1 MEIVREN
8 EKRKAV
14 YEVTCDKEKAFELA
28 CEVSKR
34 YGKREG
40 HKLNIVVPNE
50 YFVKHGED
58 AFEEY
63 VGKTTLFD
71 GTPLYDNIKIRCI
84 TPVAGGVLYQF
95 DADMIEIPKLGWFSY
110 LLSVGGV
117 KEINHIGANVLGTMS
132 KDALECENIDVLNI
146 DKSDDS
152 AELNELC
159 KFLAHRERFFYRGR
173 LDELEVFDVCEDYMN
188 KINELASY
196 YKRALQMID
205 FELVEETTK
214 YQRRMTPS
222 QSNK

>member
-28 CEVSKR
+28 CEVSKK
-34 YGKREG
+34 YGKRER

-50 YFVKHGED
+50 YFVKYGED
-58 AFEEY
+58 AFDEY
-63 VGKTTLFD
+63 VEKKTLFD
-71 GTPLYDNIKIRCI
+71 GTPLYDNINIRCV

-95 DADMIEIPKLGWFSY
+95 DADMIEIPKLGWFLY

-117 KEINHIGANVLGTMS
+117 KVKNHIGASVLDTMS
-132 KDALECENIDVLNI
+132 KEALEWKDIDVLNI

-152 AELNELC
+152 DELNELC

-173 LDELEVFDVCEDYMN
+173 SDELQVFDAMEDYMN
-188 KINELASY
+188 KIDDLASY
-196 YKRALQMID
+196 YKRAIQMID

-214 YQRRMTPS
+214 YQRRMTQS

>member
-28 CEVSKR
+28 CVVSKK
-34 YGKREG
+34 YGKREK

-50 YFVKHGED
+50 YFVKYGEK
-58 AFEEY
+58 AFDEY
-63 VGKTTLFD
+63 VEKTTLFD
-71 GTPLYDNIKIRCI
+71 GTPLYDNIKIRNI
-84 TPVAGGVLYQF
+84 TSIAGGVLYQF
-95 DADMIEIPKLGWFSY
+95 DADMIEIPKLGWFLY

-117 KEINHIGANVLGTMS
+117 KEKNHIGASVLDTMS
-132 KDALECENIDVLNI
+132 KDALECESIDVLNI
-146 DKSDDS
+146 DKSDESD
-152 AELNELC
+152 ELNELC
-159 KFLAHRERFFYRGR
+159 KFLAHRERFFCRGR
-173 LDELEVFDVCEDYMN
+173 SDELQVFDAMEDYMK
-188 KINELASY
+188 KIDELATY

-205 FELVEETTK
+205 FELAEETTK